1 MFLIYGLIAGIIA
14 TLIFDLFQISL
25 SYAYNINKSKWNL
38 IGRYFIGVLKN
49 NKFFV
54 DNIEEEEN
62 IDNELLIGYLVHYTI
77 GSIFGL
83 FYVSINLIFY
93 SEPSLIL
100 SLIIGIITV
109 LGGWCIIMPCTYNI
123 GFFASKKEEQF
134 QILAQNLIAH
144 FIFGIGLYI
153 GFLIQY

>member
-38 IGRYFIGVLKN
+38 IGRYFIGVIKN

-54 DNIEEEEN
+54 DNIEEEEI

-83 FYVSINLIFY
+83 FYVSIN
-93 SEPSLIL
+93 
-100 SLIIGIITV
+100 
-109 LGGWCIIMPCTYNI
+109 
-123 GFFASKKEEQF
+123 
-134 QILAQNLIAH
+134 
-144 FIFGIGLYI
+144 
-153 GFLIQY
+153 